1 MRVKLQLVI
10 CNDEGHNWLRV
21 LDTAESSQVDQRVG
35 HQLHAIMPLLDVFK
49 TEQQPLEFVFP
60 RKGPLHTHAQCMN
73 HGIEQALP
81 STLGGLTIARILFDV
96 RNQPCIE
103 NAVPIA
109 CGIKAAIEVEIGPTE
124 IYTDLFR
131 HLFQCL

>member
-1 MRVKLQLVI
+1 M
-10 CNDEGHNWLRV
+10 
-21 LDTAESSQVDQRVG
+21 
-35 HQLHAIMPLLDVFK
+35 
-49 TEQQPLEFVFP
+49 
-60 RKGPLHTHAQCMN
+60 
-73 HGIEQALP
+73 
-81 STLGGLTIARILFDV
+81 ST